1 MLIVMR
7 LRKVKGASETI
18 AAHPEIVI
26 PNGEE
31 LKGNWQSVFE
41 KEQPIYIEVGMG
53 KGQFMI
59 GMAKQNP
66 HLNFIGIEKF
76 DSVMVRAL
84 EKVLEAGELPNLKLL
99 KIDAEDLTDI
109 FAENEVEGV
118 YLNFSDPWPKPRHAK
133 RRLTHEN
140 FLTRYEQI
148 TVPNGYLRFKTD
160 NRLLFEYSLVSVTGY
175 GMKLEDVALDLH
187 QREALDWNIMTEY
200 EVEGV
205 DVLSQVSDQPF
216 SDAETVLGASHRAQ
230 GALAFGDIGIGL
242 EAGVEYLNDQ
252 LFLVNWGVL
261 KTKEGQTFY
270 AGGTRL
276 SYRPLVMGTIRP

>member
-7 LRKVKGASETI
+7 IRKVKGESETI

-200 EVEGV
+200 EEKFSAKG
-205 DVLSQVSDQPF
+205 QPIY
-216 SDAETVLGASHRAQ
+216 R
-230 GALAFGDIGIGL
+230 L
-242 EAGVEYLNDQ
+242 EAQFQSKKL
-252 LFLVNWGVL
+252 
-261 KTKEGQTFY
+261 
-270 AGGTRL
+270 A
-276 SYRPLVMGTIRP
+276 

>member
-84 EKVLEAGELPNLKLL
+84 EKVLEVGELPNLKLL

-200 EVEGV
+200 EEKFSAKG
-205 DVLSQVSDQPF
+205 QPIY
-216 SDAETVLGASHRAQ
+216 R
-230 GALAFGDIGIGL
+230 L
-242 EAGVEYLNDQ
+242 EAQFQSKKL
-252 LFLVNWGVL
+252 
-261 KTKEGQTFY
+261 
-270 AGGTRL
+270 A
-276 SYRPLVMGTIRP
+276 

>member
-200 EVEGV
+200 EEK
-205 DVLSQVSDQPF
+205 F
-216 SDAETVLGASHRAQ
+216 SSLGNLICKLTARRK
-230 GALAFGDIGIGL
+230 
-242 EAGVEYLNDQ
+242 V
-252 LFLVNWGVL
+252 
-261 KTKEGQTFY
+261 
-270 AGGTRL
+270 
-276 SYRPLVMGTIRP
+276 

>member
-76 DSVMVRAL
+76 YSVMVRAL

-187 QREALDWNIMTEY
+187 QREALDWNIMMEY
-200 EVEGV
+200 EEKFSAKG
-205 DVLSQVSDQPF
+205 QPIY
-216 SDAETVLGASHRAQ
+216 R
-230 GALAFGDIGIGL
+230 L
-242 EAGVEYLNDQ
+242 EAQ
-252 LFLVNWGVL
+252 F
-261 KTKEGQTFY
+261 
-270 AGGTRL
+270 
-276 SYRPLVMGTIRP
+276 

>member
-31 LKGNWQSVFE
+31 LKGNWQSVFG

-148 TVPNGYLRFKTD
+148 MVPNGYLRFKTD

-200 EVEGV
+200 EEKFSAKG
-205 DVLSQVSDQPF
+205 QPIY
-216 SDAETVLGASHRAQ
+216 R
-230 GALAFGDIGIGL
+230 L
-242 EAGVEYLNDQ
+242 EAQFQSKKL
-252 LFLVNWGVL
+252 
-261 KTKEGQTFY
+261 
-270 AGGTRL
+270 A
-276 SYRPLVMGTIRP
+276 

>member
-1 MLIVMR
+1 
-7 LRKVKGASETI
+7 
-18 AAHPEIVI
+18 
-26 PNGEE
+26 
-31 LKGNWQSVFE
+31 
-41 KEQPIYIEVGMG
+41 MG

-200 EVEGV
+200 EEKFSAKG
-205 DVLSQVSDQPF
+205 QPIY
-216 SDAETVLGASHRAQ
+216 R
-230 GALAFGDIGIGL
+230 L
-242 EAGVEYLNDQ
+242 EAQFQSKKL
-252 LFLVNWGVL
+252 
-261 KTKEGQTFY
+261 
-270 AGGTRL
+270 A
-276 SYRPLVMGTIRP
+276 

>member
-7 LRKVKGASETI
+7 LRKVTGASETI

-200 EVEGV
+200 EEKFSAKG
-205 DVLSQVSDQPF
+205 QPIY
-216 SDAETVLGASHRAQ
+216 R
-230 GALAFGDIGIGL
+230 L
-242 EAGVEYLNDQ
+242 EAQFQSKKL
-252 LFLVNWGVL
+252 
-261 KTKEGQTFY
+261 
-270 AGGTRL
+270 A
-276 SYRPLVMGTIRP
+276 

>member
-109 FAENEVEGV
+109 FAGNEVEGV

-200 EVEGV
+200 EEKFSAKG
-205 DVLSQVSDQPF
+205 QPIY
-216 SDAETVLGASHRAQ
+216 R
-230 GALAFGDIGIGL
+230 L
-242 EAGVEYLNDQ
+242 EAQFQSKKL
-252 LFLVNWGVL
+252 
-261 KTKEGQTFY
+261 
-270 AGGTRL
+270 A
-276 SYRPLVMGTIRP
+276 

>member
-200 EVEGV
+200 EEKFSAKG
-205 DVLSQVSDQPF
+205 QPIY
-216 SDAETVLGASHRAQ
+216 R
-230 GALAFGDIGIGL
+230 L
-242 EAGVEYLNDQ
+242 EAQFQSKKL
-252 LFLVNWGVL
+252 
-261 KTKEGQTFY
+261 
-270 AGGTRL
+270 A
-276 SYRPLVMGTIRP
+276 

>member
-118 YLNFSDPWPKPRHAK
+118 YLNFSDTWPKPRHAK

-200 EVEGV
+200 EEKFSAKG
-205 DVLSQVSDQPF
+205 QPIY
-216 SDAETVLGASHRAQ
+216 R
-230 GALAFGDIGIGL
+230 L
-242 EAGVEYLNDQ
+242 EAQFQSKKL
-252 LFLVNWGVL
+252 
-261 KTKEGQTFY
+261 
-270 AGGTRL
+270 A
-276 SYRPLVMGTIRP
+276 

>member
-1 MLIVMR
+1 
-7 LRKVKGASETI
+7 
-18 AAHPEIVI
+18 
-26 PNGEE
+26 
-31 LKGNWQSVFE
+31 
-41 KEQPIYIEVGMG
+41 
-53 KGQFMI
+53 MI
-59 GMAKQNP
+59 GMTKQNP

-200 EVEGV
+200 EEKFSAKG
-205 DVLSQVSDQPF
+205 QPIY
-216 SDAETVLGASHRAQ
+216 R
-230 GALAFGDIGIGL
+230 L
-242 EAGVEYLNDQ
+242 EAQ
-252 LFLVNWGVL
+252 F
-261 KTKEGQTFY
+261 
-270 AGGTRL
+270 
-276 SYRPLVMGTIRP
+276 

>member
-1 MLIVMR
+1 MR

-148 TVPNGYLRFKTD
+148 MVPNGYLRFKTD

-200 EVEGV
+200 EEKFSAKG
-205 DVLSQVSDQPF
+205 QPIY
-216 SDAETVLGASHRAQ
+216 R
-230 GALAFGDIGIGL
+230 L
-242 EAGVEYLNDQ
+242 EAQFQSKKL
-252 LFLVNWGVL
+252 
-261 KTKEGQTFY
+261 
-270 AGGTRL
+270 A
-276 SYRPLVMGTIRP
+276 

>member
-1 MLIVMR
+1 MR

-200 EVEGV
+200 EEKFSAKG
-205 DVLSQVSDQPF
+205 QPIY
-216 SDAETVLGASHRAQ
+216 R
-230 GALAFGDIGIGL
+230 L
-242 EAGVEYLNDQ
+242 EAQFQSKKL
-252 LFLVNWGVL
+252 
-261 KTKEGQTFY
+261 
-270 AGGTRL
+270 A
-276 SYRPLVMGTIRP
+276 

>member
-31 LKGNWQSVFE
+31 LKGNWQSVFG

-200 EVEGV
+200 EEKFSAKG
-205 DVLSQVSDQPF
+205 QPIY
-216 SDAETVLGASHRAQ
+216 R
-230 GALAFGDIGIGL
+230 L
-242 EAGVEYLNDQ
+242 EAQFQSKKL
-252 LFLVNWGVL
+252 
-261 KTKEGQTFY
+261 
-270 AGGTRL
+270 A
-276 SYRPLVMGTIRP
+276 

>member
-31 LKGNWQSVFE
+31 LKGHWQSVFE

-200 EVEGV
+200 EEKFSAKG
-205 DVLSQVSDQPF
+205 QPIY
-216 SDAETVLGASHRAQ
+216 R
-230 GALAFGDIGIGL
+230 L
-242 EAGVEYLNDQ
+242 EAQFQSKKL
-252 LFLVNWGVL
+252 
-261 KTKEGQTFY
+261 
-270 AGGTRL
+270 A
-276 SYRPLVMGTIRP
+276 

>member
-31 LKGNWQSVFE
+31 LKGNWRSVFE
-41 KEQPIYIEVGMG
+41 KEQPIYIEVRMG

-200 EVEGV
+200 EEKFSAKG
-205 DVLSQVSDQPF
+205 QPIY
-216 SDAETVLGASHRAQ
+216 R
-230 GALAFGDIGIGL
+230 L
-242 EAGVEYLNDQ
+242 EAQFQSKKL
-252 LFLVNWGVL
+252 
-261 KTKEGQTFY
+261 
-270 AGGTRL
+270 A
-276 SYRPLVMGTIRP
+276 

>member
-26 PNGEE
+26 PNSEE

-200 EVEGV
+200 EEKFSAKG
-205 DVLSQVSDQPF
+205 QPIY
-216 SDAETVLGASHRAQ
+216 R
-230 GALAFGDIGIGL
+230 L
-242 EAGVEYLNDQ
+242 EAQFQSKKL
-252 LFLVNWGVL
+252 
-261 KTKEGQTFY
+261 
-270 AGGTRL
+270 A
-276 SYRPLVMGTIRP
+276 

>member
-26 PNGEE
+26 QNGEE

-200 EVEGV
+200 EEKFSAKG
-205 DVLSQVSDQPF
+205 QPIY
-216 SDAETVLGASHRAQ
+216 R
-230 GALAFGDIGIGL
+230 L
-242 EAGVEYLNDQ
+242 EAQFQSKKL
-252 LFLVNWGVL
+252 
-261 KTKEGQTFY
+261 
-270 AGGTRL
+270 A
-276 SYRPLVMGTIRP
+276 